1 MLKLNASAFADST
14 ELSLYERAV
23 GAYFGLAIGDALGAT
38 TEFMT
43 PREIQKKHGT
53 HNRIIGGGWL
63 KLRPGQVTDDTE
75 MSLALGQSIL
85 DNNGVEAKAVAEA
98 FSNWMRSKPID
109 CGNTVR
115 RGIIHYRTSGET
127 SVPLN
132 EYDAGNGACMR
143 ALPIALAYHNAP
155 EEEVRRVCRLQSHV
169 THNNPVSDAGTD
181 TIVLMVIA
189 ALKGATKDELL
200 KIANALIAEHRSFR
214 FDKRRIENPSG
225 WIVETLQ
232 VVFQA
237 FFDKD
242 TLESTLVDVVNRGG
256 DADTTGAIAGMLCGA
271 HYGAGAMPR
280 QWQRALASDVKAA
293 CEQQASMIIGVAG

>member
-1 MLKLNASAFADST
+1 MLKPNAGTLAEST

-23 GAYFGLAIGDALGAT
+23 GAYIGLAIGDALGAT

-43 PREIQKKHGT
+43 PREIQEKHGT
-53 HNRIIGGGWL
+53 HNHIIGGGWL
-63 KLRPGQVTDDTE
+63 KLKTGQVTDDTD

-85 DNNGVEAKAVAEA
+85 DNNGVDPKAVAEA

-132 EYDAGNGACMR
+132 EFDAGNGACMR

-155 EEEVRRVCRLQSHV
+155 EDEVRRVCRLQSHV
-169 THNNPVSDAGTD
+169 THNNPVSDAGTE

-189 ALKGATKDELL
+189 TLKGATKDDLFQL
-200 KIANALIAEHRSFR
+200 VNDLVAEHRSFR
-214 FDKRRIENPSG
+214 FDKRRVENPSG

-237 FFDKD
+237 FFAKD
-242 TLESTLVDVVNRGG
+242 TLEAAVVDVVNRGG

-271 HYGAGAMPR
+271 YYGAGAVPR
-280 QWQRALASDVKAA
+280 QWRRALACDVKAA
-293 CEQQASMIIGVAG
+293 CEEQAARLMSLAS